1 MHPVSHTLPLT
12 SVVLPLPS
20 CYKNMIQKHATKTKA
35 NKQNK
40 PGLNSAA
47 SQLVRFLYLIL
58 ATIQSCLFW
67 ASVLKDTLNDYLPK
81 HTHNVLWAG
90 SANHLTGM
98 LKGIVWPEGSTGEV
112 WGSRQAMHESDQKSS
127 VKGCGGQAVEV
138 RLRKVLLKVIQ

>member
-1 MHPVSHTLPLT
+1 MHPVSHTPADVCGPT
-12 SVVLPLPS
+12 PS
-20 CYKNMIQKHATKTKA
+20 FMPSYATKTKA

-81 HTHNVLWAG
+81 HTHNVLWSG
-90 SANHLTGM
+90 SANHLSGM
-98 LKGIVWPEGSTGEV
+98 LKGIVWPEASTGEV

-138 RLRKVLLKVIQ
+138 RQCVRSDSERCC